1 MKRRQNAYDTLV
13 EAIDGMTDMPK
24 LNLGAEVLFFNG
36 ISVFDDLEKLTVNNN
51 GEYLLLEMPFSKW
64 NDKILREVESLMYDR
79 NLKLLLHI

>member
-1 MKRRQNAYDTLV
+1 
-13 EAIDGMTDMPK
+13 MTDIPK

-79 NLKLLLHI
+79 NLKVIYCTYRKI

>member
-1 MKRRQNAYDTLV
+1 M

-24 LNLGAEVLFFNG
+24 LNLGQMVLFFNG